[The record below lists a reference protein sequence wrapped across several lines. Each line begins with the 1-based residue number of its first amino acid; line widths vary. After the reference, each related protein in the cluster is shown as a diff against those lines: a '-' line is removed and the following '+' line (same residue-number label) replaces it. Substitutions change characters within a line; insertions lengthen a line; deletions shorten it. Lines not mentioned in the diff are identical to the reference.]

1 MVKELEDHR
10 KQLENQKRSIQ
21 ETAKEA
27 QGALKA
33 LDLYTKKE
41 FDDLRT
47 SHSEYKEFIRT
58 RLETINTKFDS
69 FHTELLEKDRLGI
82 DRTDG
87 LAKRLRIITG
97 EVDDQRKQLDGQI
110 VLVRRIEAVET
121 KAQDIWD
128 MMDEVKKNSQ
138 AHANDQM
145 LNEIKSVTN
154 MVFAVKSAMNKQ
166 MEEFKV
172 EVSQ

>member
-1 MVKELEDHR
+1 
-10 KQLENQKRSIQ
+10 
-21 ETAKEA
+21 
-27 QGALKA
+27 
-33 LDLYTKKE
+33 
-41 FDDLRT
+41 
-47 SHSEYKEFIRT
+47 
-58 RLETINTKFDS
+58 
-69 FHTELLEKDRLGI
+69 
-82 DRTDG
+82 
-87 LAKRLRIITG
+87 LRIITG

-172 EVSQ
+172 GVS